1 MITVRTYCVAWLTAA
16 AFGLL
21 AGCAGPS
28 TAVGAAGG
36 GGSEDAL
43 VVERGELQPRLLLT
57 GELVAGEAER
67 LLVPNTNF
75 WPVSLRWL
83 IEDGAQ
89 VRTGDRLAEFDGSQ
103 LAGRLESL
111 ENTVVN
117 AQIALLGARS
127 NAASELESAQFQL
140 AQQQAS
146 YDKAKLEADLPDGL
160 LAEQEMA
167 SRRLTYEKATLEL
180 EQSRQAVEAAIR
192 AGDESIRLEEIK
204 LGKAERAL
212 DRAQR
217 NLEALTLKAPRDG
230 IVLVTLNRREG
241 RPFQTGDNAWPG
253 LAVVTLP
260 NLESLRVEAQLF
272 DVDDGRVRPGQA
284 VTATLDAFPD
294 WQIGGVVHSV
304 DPIADETDRSSTR
317 RRFRVDIALD
327 DVDPARMRPGMSV
340 KVDVRGAPREALLVP
355 RRALDFRGGA
365 PRLQLAGGDA
375 VEVALGECTHRRCEV
390 TSGVEAGARLR
401 AVAR

>member
-1 MITVRTYCVAWLTAA
+1 MITVRRDNFAWLAVVA
-16 AFGLL
+16 LGLL
-21 AGCAGPS
+21 GGGCAGPS
-28 TAVGAAGG
+28 TADGG
-36 GGSEDAL
+36 GGSNDAL

-67 LLVPNTNF
+67 LLGPNTNY

-83 IEDGAQ
+83 VEDGAQ
-89 VRTGDRLAEFDGSQ
+89 VRAGDRLAEFDGSQ
-103 LAGRLESL
+103 LAGQLESL
-111 ENTVVN
+111 ERGVIN

-127 NAASELESAQFQL
+127 SASSNLETAQFQL
-140 AQQQAS
+140 AQQQAN

-167 SRRLTYEKATLEL
+167 GRRLAYEKASLEL
-180 EQSRQAVEAAIR
+180 EQSQRAVEAAIKT
-192 AGDESIRLEEIK
+192 GEESIRLEEIK
-204 LGKAERAL
+204 LGKAGRAL
-212 DRAQR
+212 GRAR
-217 NLEALTLKAPRDG
+217 RSLDALTLTAPRDG

-272 DVDDGRVRPGQA
+272 DVDDGRIQPGQA
-284 VTATLDAFPD
+284 VTATLDAFPQ
-294 WQIGGVVHSV
+294 WQIDGVVRSV
-304 DPIADETDRSSTR
+304 DPIADEIDSGSTR

-327 DVDPARMRPGMSV
+327 EVDTDRMRPGMSV
-340 KVDVRGAPREALLVP
+340 KVDVRGALREALLAP
-355 RRALDFRGGA
+355 RRALDFRGEV

-375 VEVALGECTHRRCEV
+375 VEVALGECTHRHCEV
-390 TSGVEAGARLR
+390 TAGVEAGARLR
-401 AVAR
+401 AVARR